1 MNRSKSLGVA
11 LATVLIGGGALAL
24 AGFALATA
32 TPHQKAAA
40 VRRELDPGTHLQ
52 HYVCHVSRLSSRE
65 CTDRSGGPHP
75 DWVTYS
81 NDNID
86 VPAHTTIDVTIDQY
100 DSGGAANNPYF
111 DNVIGTNGGF
121 DTVNG
126 VKTTHVGVND
136 IGHTF
141 TLHAIPGNGKTC
153 SSPYR
158 CQSTTGRRRRSISA
172 RAYPKPVV
180 VKFSFTTGGADDLRV
195 ELRVSL
201 RRHARRQWL
210 RRGDGELWLHVR
222 HADGRVRRL
231 RGY

>member
-1 MNRSKSLGVA
+1 MNRSKGLGVA

-32 TPHQKAAA
+32 TPHQTA
-40 VRRELDPGTHLQ
+40 LQ
-52 HYVCHVSRLSSRE
+52 CIKSTTQAHTCSITLSTFPDSLE
-65 CTDRSGGPHP
+65 GVHGKGGGPHP

-86 VPAHTTIDVTIDQY
+86 LPAHTTIDVTINQY

-126 VKTTHVGVND
+126 VKTTHVGAND

-141 TLHAIPGNGKTC
+141 TLHAIPGNGKYLFI
-153 SSPYR
+153 SVPLPLDP
-158 CQSTTGRRRRSISA
+158 RSKFPVKIGDG
-172 RAYPKPVV
+172 AYPKPEV
-180 VKFSFTTGGADDLRV
+180 VKFSFTTGGPTVYNWNCEFPCGGSREGNGFGEAMSSFGYMSGTMTV
-195 ELRVSL
+195 E
-201 RRHARRQWL
+201 
-210 RRGDGELWLHVR
+210 
-222 HADGRVRRL
+222 
-231 RGY
+231 